1 MPVCTHCGTLSEG
14 AKFCP
19 ECGQQLVVV
28 AVGEHRERRVV
39 TILFA
44 DLAGFTSRSE
54 RLDVEDVD
62 AFLAPYVAVIH
73 RCVART
79 GGVVSTVAGDGIM
92 AVFGAPVAHE
102 DDPERGVRAALG
114 IRETFASEA
123 MSSDDGLHF
132 RIGVTTGEVLV
143 TVMPDGAVRATGD
156 IVNTAARLQASAPT
170 DSVLVDETTH
180 RATTRAI
187 VLESVEPIEAK
198 GKSERVP
205 AWLAVE
211 PRSVVP
217 EQTRLGGL
225 ALVGRDDE
233 AVMLR
238 GALDRA
244 RRERSTQLVSIIGE
258 PGIGKSRLI
267 EDLSDYIGDIPD
279 LITWRVG
286 RSLSY
291 GEGVTFWAL
300 GEMVK
305 SQAGILESDD
315 AEVTTQKLAVAVEN
329 VIVDEADHDWLIRH
343 LGRLVGLESS
353 QHQGDGA
360 NRGEAFAAWRRFF
373 EAIAEDGPTALAFE
387 DVHWADDALL
397 DFIDM
402 LADRAGAVPLLIVC
416 TARPELFER
425 REHWGGGKTNS
436 TTISLTPLSAEDT
449 SRLVATLLD
458 QALLPAGVQSE
469 LLDRAGGN
477 PLYAQEFV
485 RMLQDR
491 ELLVRGEGGWTL
503 AGDAHELPESIH
515 GIIAARLDTLS
526 AEQKA
531 VIQDASVIGR
541 TAWVGAVSALS
552 DRSAWEVDELLHA
565 MERKQLLVRARRS
578 SIRGETEFSFGHALT
593 RDVAYSQIPRAER
606 ATKHEAAAD
615 WIESVAAERDD
626 KAELLA
632 DHYAQSL
639 ELRTQLGEDTA
650 SLAPKAC
657 RAFAEAGHQAEAN
670 YAHAAAARHFESAL
684 DLAPPGD
691 DRLRAELLLGRVV
704 SLQSLGMVEE
714 DDALSAIDALIL
726 VEDWEGAA
734 IVERAYSSRLELLG
748 GDADYRLELAAGY
761 LTRIPACDTTF
772 LIAAHQ
778 AYRAATTGQYARVLE
793 ITAEMIPVAE
803 AAGLEVGH
811 ALLLAWRGDVR
822 VSLDDLSGLDDIREA
837 ADTLA
842 RHSYHSVPA
851 AYGNLGDVT
860 LGIGDMPGARD
871 ALETAHRWASRLAN
885 ADYIAYITREQAYH
899 AYHFGDWAFTESQL
913 ETVDGLRDDR
923 TAQCIRAQVRAVQGH
938 GAEAI
943 EALLEVVEFAEGVN
957 DETMLQGLAA
967 LAKCHLTTGDESE
980 ALRTSERLLLRW
992 NQVNGMYSRI
1002 MELCEVAP
1010 ILAAAGRHDEI
1021 RAAAVLAPSAC
1032 RWRDALEMIADGRYA
1047 AAGDQYRAIG
1057 SLPLAAAIDLLAAQ
1071 TATAEHRREEARECT
1086 MRVAE
1091 FADRTQA
1098 TWYSWQL
1105 TQLLRSSG

>member
-1 MPVCTHCGTLSEG
+1 M
-14 AKFCP
+14 
-19 ECGQQLVVV
+19 
-28 AVGEHRERRVV
+28 
-39 TILFA
+39 
-44 DLAGFTSRSE
+44 
-54 RLDVEDVD
+54 
-62 AFLAPYVAVIH
+62 
-73 RCVART
+73 
-79 GGVVSTVAGDGIM
+79 
-92 AVFGAPVAHE
+92 
-102 DDPERGVRAALG
+102 
-114 IRETFASEA
+114 
-123 MSSDDGLHF
+123 
-132 RIGVTTGEVLV
+132 
-143 TVMPDGAVRATGD
+143 
-156 IVNTAARLQASAPT
+156 
-170 DSVLVDETTH
+170 
-180 RATTRAI
+180 
-187 VLESVEPIEAK
+187 
-198 GKSERVP
+198 
-205 AWLAVE
+205 
-211 PRSVVP
+211 
-217 EQTRLGGL
+217 
-225 ALVGRDDE
+225 
-233 AVMLR
+233 
-238 GALDRA
+238 
-244 RRERSTQLVSIIGE
+244 
-258 PGIGKSRLI
+258 
-267 EDLSDYIGDIPD
+267 
-279 LITWRVG
+279 
-286 RSLSY
+286 
-291 GEGVTFWAL
+291 
-300 GEMVK
+300 
-305 SQAGILESDD
+305 
-315 AEVTTQKLAVAVEN
+315 
-329 VIVDEADHDWLIRH
+329 
-343 LGRLVGLESS
+343 
-353 QHQGDGA
+353 
-360 NRGEAFAAWRRFF
+360 
-373 EAIAEDGPTALAFE
+373 
-387 DVHWADDALL
+387 
-397 DFIDM
+397 
-402 LADRAGAVPLLIVC
+402 
-416 TARPELFER
+416 
-425 REHWGGGKTNS
+425 
-436 TTISLTPLSAEDT
+436 
-449 SRLVATLLD
+449 
-458 QALLPAGVQSE
+458 
-469 LLDRAGGN
+469 
-477 PLYAQEFV
+477 
-485 RMLQDR
+485 
-491 ELLVRGEGGWTL
+491 
-503 AGDAHELPESIH
+503 
-515 GIIAARLDTLS
+515 
-526 AEQKA
+526 
-531 VIQDASVIGR
+531 
-541 TAWVGAVSALS
+541 
-552 DRSAWEVDELLHA
+552 
-565 MERKQLLVRARRS
+565 
-578 SIRGETEFSFGHALT
+578 
-593 RDVAYSQIPRAER
+593 
-606 ATKHEAAAD
+606 
-615 WIESVAAERDD
+615 
-626 KAELLA
+626 
-632 DHYAQSL
+632 
-639 ELRTQLGEDTA
+639 
-650 SLAPKAC
+650 
-657 RAFAEAGHQAEAN
+657 
-670 YAHAAAARHFESAL
+670 
-684 DLAPPGD
+684 
-691 DRLRAELLLGRVV
+691 
-704 SLQSLGMVEE
+704 
-714 DDALSAIDALIL
+714 
-726 VEDWEGAA
+726 
-734 IVERAYSSRLELLG
+734 
-748 GDADYRLELAAGY
+748 AAGY